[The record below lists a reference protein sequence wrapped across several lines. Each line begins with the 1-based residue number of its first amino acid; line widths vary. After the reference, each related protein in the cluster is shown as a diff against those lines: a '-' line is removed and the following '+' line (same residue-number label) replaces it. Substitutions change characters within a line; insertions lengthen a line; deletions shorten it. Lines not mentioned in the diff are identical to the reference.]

1 MSTVLSNQIYEI
13 GQNDKIRNNK
23 NVSLGFISKLFMYLI
38 YYVQAIYINMVI

>member
-23 NVSLGFISKLFMYLI
+23 NVSLGFNSKLFMYHILCTS
-38 YYVQAIYINMVI
+38 YIH